1 MYTNSCNVS
10 QQTVDVHS
18 KVYDYVTKEEYELYQ
33 AWGLSTSI
41 DLHDCD
47 PELMKDSKALEEY
60 ATTLCKLLDVKAW
73 GPCRLYNFG
82 TDPEVAGYSLVQ
94 LIETSLLSGHFANKT
109 NRIFLDVFSC
119 KYYDP
124 LVAVEYSKTFFK
136 AKDVTYKCML
146 RK

>member
-1 MYTNSCNVS
+1 MYTKLCNVS
-10 QQTVDVHS
+10 QQIINQHS
-18 KVYDYVTKEEYELYQ
+18 IQGFVTKEEYDLSQ

-47 PELMKDSKALEEY
+47 PDLMKDKKAIKEY
-60 ATTLCKLLDVKAW
+60 TATLCKLIDATAW
-73 GPCRLYNFG
+73 GPCQLHNFG
-82 TDPEVAGYSLVQ
+82 TNPEVAGYSMVQ
-94 LIETSLLSGHFANKT
+94 LIETSLLSAHFANKT

-124 LVAVEYSKTFFK
+124 QVAVEYSQKFFK
-136 AKDVTYKCML
+136 AKDVTYKCTL

>member
-1 MYTNSCNVS
+1 MYTNSFNVS
-10 QQTVDVHS
+10 RQPVSEQPILF
-18 KVYDYVTKEEYELYQ
+18 DYVTKEEYELSK

-47 PELMKDSKALEEY
+47 SELMKDSKAIEEY
-60 ATTLCKLLDVKAW
+60 TATLCKLLDVTAW
-73 GPCRLYNFG
+73 GPCQLHNFG
-82 TDPEVAGYSLVQ
+82 TDPEVAGYSLIQ
-94 LIETSLLSGHFANKT
+94 LVETSLVSGHFANKT

-124 LVAVEYSKTFFK
+124 LVAVEYSKNFFK
-136 AKDVTYKCML
+136 AKDVTCKCLL

>member
-10 QQTVDVHS
+10 QQTVDVPS
-18 KVYDYVTKEEYELYQ
+18 KVRDYVTKEEYELFQ

-47 PELMKDSKALEEY
+47 PELMKDSKTLEEY
-60 ATTLCKLLDVKAW
+60 ATTLCKLLDVTAW